1 MPYAIRKLPNQNQY
15 KVYNRLTK
23 QVYSHHTSKANA
35 IKQVR
40 LLREVSGDGFIDDA
54 VSFGNKLV
62 YGRKTLSPKCM
73 KILQEMGDGIITSL
87 VVVRKP
93 IGHLYEKFI
102 RTFSEVPFDKLFH
115 LGLIVNTTKGNVMI
129 EKNAVINFVQ
139 NPRQDGETFII
150 SRVPSNLTFKSL
162 IDNTEKAM
170 GNKFLP
176 YNGFNN
182 NCQTFI
188 INVLK
193 ANGITEG
200 EEFVSQKVGD
210 ILKDSPYI
218 KKLINFATEL
228 GGRYDVIKQGGNE
241 QKGVRGVK
249 SPESNGLYSNDIEKI
264 LKENGHP
271 IVGVFSKDKLPK
283 ELKDGWYVINL
294 QSTNQGNKKGT
305 HWTAFK
311 VDGNH
316 LSYFDAFG
324 FSPPLEVLQR
334 ATGDI
339 LYSNREIQDIHS
351 TCCGWFCIG
360 AIVSD
365 YGIGESVS
373 HFNRYLNMFSD
384 NTFVND
390 RILSDI
396 LFKSGIR

>member
-73 KILQEMGDGIITSL
+73 KILQEMGDGIITSW

-360 AIVSD
+360 AIISD
-365 YGIGESVS
+365 NGISEPVS

>member
-23 QVYSHHTSKANA
+23 QVHSHHTSKVNA

-40 LLREVSGDGFIDDA
+40 LLKQKEGFGELSSLI
-54 VSFGNKLV
+54 SFGNKLV

-115 LGLIVNTTKGNVMI
+115 LGLIVKTTKGDVMI
-129 EKNAVINFVQ
+129 EKNAVINFIQ
-139 NPRQDGETFII
+139 NPRQDGETFTI
-150 SRVPSNLTFKSL
+150 SRVPANLTFQTL

-170 GNKFLP
+170 GDKFLP

-182 NCQTFI
+182 NCQNFI

-200 EEFVSQKVGD
+200 EEFVSQKVGG

-228 GGRYDVIKQGGNE
+228 GGRYDVIKQGGNPLLEKVE
-241 QKGVRGVK
+241 QKGV
-249 SPESNGLYSNDIEKI
+249 SNGLYSNDIQKI
-264 LKENGHP
+264 LKHNGHP
-271 IVGVFSKDKLPK
+271 IIGVFSKDKLPK

-311 VDGNH
+311 VDGDH

-324 FSPPLEVLQR
+324 FSPPIEVLQR

-365 YGIGESVS
+365 NGIGDPVS
-373 HFNRYLNMFSD
+373 HFNRYLNRFSD

-390 RILSDI
+390 RILSDYLTSKI
-396 LFKSGIR
+396 HL